1 MPDPGNLVKAQF
13 QELDS
18 DYTDVLSGS
27 SPVPVQ
33 FNPETLKVSFAN
45 QLVEPKSGG
54 DKRGQPA
61 RQFVG
66 AGTIK
71 LSLQLWFDITAPPYS
86 DQGLTDVQQLTQ
98 AIAYFITPKVATPSG
113 GGSSTGSAGGSSGGG
128 SSGTGS
134 GGGSG
139 AGSTGGAQDQ
149 TQFQPPCVR
158 FVWGAFRFDGM
169 MDSLD
174 ESLEFFSP
182 DGYPLRA
189 NLSVAMSRQKITPFF
204 NPSKAT
210 RAPAGGSGGPGG
222 APPGTT
228 PLTSA
233 AAGASLPQIA
243 ASAGLGASWQSIA
256 AANGIEQPRNLA
268 AGALVNLGARATL
281 GAGGTGPS
289 AGAGSRSAQAHHWE
303 VEMPVVINDFEV
315 VTPSGQEQPE
325 AKGGGG
331 APPASDSEQ
340 ILKTVHEDLRT
351 RRERE
356 ERLYAT

>member
-18 DYTDVLSGS
+18 NYTDVRPGS
-27 SPVPVQ
+27 RPIPVQ

-54 DKRGQPA
+54 DQRGQPA

-86 DQGLTDVQQLTQ
+86 DQGLTDVQELTQ
-98 AIAYFITPKVATPSG
+98 AIAYFITPRQATPSG
-113 GGSSTGSAGGSSGGG
+113 AGSSRGTSTGASSGA
-128 SSGTGS
+128 GS
-134 GGGSG
+134 GGGGSG
-139 AGSTGGAQDQ
+139 GGAQDQ

-158 FVWGAFRFDGM
+158 FAWGAFRFDGM

-189 NLSVAMSRQKITPFF
+189 DLSVAMSRQKITPFF
-204 NPSKAT
+204 DPSKAT

-222 APPGTT
+222 APPGTA

-233 AAGASLPQIA
+233 TGGSSLPQIA
-243 ASAGLGASWQSIA
+243 ASAGVGASWQSIA

-268 AGALVNLGARATL
+268 AGALLNLGARATL
-281 GAGGTGPS
+281 GAGGNGPLGGGGVTIS
-289 AGAGSRSAQAHHWE
+289 AGASL
-303 VEMPVVINDFEV
+303 
-315 VTPSGQEQPE
+315 
-325 AKGGGG
+325 GG
-331 APPASDSEQ
+331 
-340 ILKTVHEDLRT
+340 
-351 RRERE
+351 
-356 ERLYAT
+356 

>member
-18 DYTDVLSGS
+18 NYTDVLPGS
-27 SPVPVQ
+27 APVPVQ

-54 DKRGQPA
+54 DQRGQPA

-71 LSLQLWFDITAPPYS
+71 LSLQLWFDVTAPPYS
-86 DQGLTDVQQLTQ
+86 DRGVTDVQALTG
-98 AIAYFITPKVATPSG
+98 AIAYFITPKVAAPTSG
-113 GGSSTGSAGGSSGGG
+113 GAPAGSSGGG
-128 SSGTGS
+128 ASAGSSGAGA

-139 AGSTGGAQDQ
+139 GKQDQ

-158 FVWGAFRFDGM
+158 FIWGGFKFDGM
-169 MDSLD
+169 MDSLE

-182 DGYPLRA
+182 EGHPLRA
-189 NLSVAMSRQKITPFF
+189 SLSVAMSRQKITPFF
-204 NPSKAT
+204 DPRQAT

-222 APPGTT
+222 APPGTA

-233 AAGASLPQIA
+233 TGGASLPQIA

-268 AGALVNLGARATL
+268 AGALVNLGARASV
-281 GAGGTGPS
+281 GAGGNGPLGGGGITIS
-289 AGAGSRSAQAHHWE
+289 AGAQ
-303 VEMPVVINDFEV
+303 I
-315 VTPSGQEQPE
+315 
-325 AKGGGG
+325 GG
-331 APPASDSEQ
+331 
-340 ILKTVHEDLRT
+340 
-351 RRERE
+351 
-356 ERLYAT
+356 